1 MSTASV
7 PGLGSAPQPPLQTG
21 DRLTRAEF
29 QGRLERLPDGVKAEL
44 IEGVVYMPPPVFE
57 EHHGSPQYDLVTW
70 LGVYRAATPGVVG
83 ADNTTVRLDQ
93 RNMPQPDVYLRIL
106 ETHGGRSRRS
116 ADGYLDGVPELIAEI
131 AATSGRRD
139 LHDKLRAYERNGVQE
154 YVVWR
159 TYDSAIDWFV
169 LRGGRYE
176 RLSPAADGMYRSEVF
191 PGLWLDATALIRG
204 DLAAVLAVLQQ
215 GTASSAHTDFI
226 ARLQAAKGP

>member
-29 QGRLERLPDGVKAEL
+29 QRRLEDLPDGVKAEL
-44 IEGVVYMPPPVFE
+44 I
-57 EHHGSPQYDLVTW
+57 
-70 LGVYRAATPGVVG
+70 
-83 ADNTTVRLDQ
+83 
-93 RNMPQPDVYLRIL
+93 
-106 ETHGGRSRRS
+106 
-116 ADGYLDGVPELIAEI
+116 AEI
-131 AATSGRRD
+131 AASSGRRD
-139 LHDKLRAYERNGVQE
+139 LHNKLHAYERNGVQE
-154 YVVWR
+154 YIAWR

-176 RLSPAADGMYRSEVF
+176 KLSPAADGMYRSKVF

-215 GTASSAHTDFI
+215 GTASPAHTDFI
-226 ARLQAAKGP
+226 ARLQAAKAP